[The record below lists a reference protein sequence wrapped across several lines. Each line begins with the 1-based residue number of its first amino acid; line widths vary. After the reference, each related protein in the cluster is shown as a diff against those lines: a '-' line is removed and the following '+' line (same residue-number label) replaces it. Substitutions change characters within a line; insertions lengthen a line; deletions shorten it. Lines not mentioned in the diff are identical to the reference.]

1 MIIRITSLAGVIL
14 VVVIFSLWMHDLARD
29 LEQKPLDELEDVQ
42 DFFLE
47 SYQINV
53 TDESG
58 RLQYQG
64 SGKQMGH
71 WQNSKKI
78 TLEEPLFIIHQE
90 KGPPIQ
96 LRSDRAEG
104 RPDGDEVYLL
114 GQVQLDREAFG
125 DNDSIHAVTRD
136 MTLWPKTR
144 RGHTD
149 AHVHAEGKKYQ
160 VDGEGM
166 TVDLPA
172 GTLELHNKVRGVYE
186 Y

>member
-1 MIIRITSLAGVIL
+1 MIIRITSLAGLIL
-14 VVVIFSLWMHDLARD
+14 VVVVFSLWLQDLARD
-29 LEQKPLDELEDVQ
+29 LERSPLDELEDVQ

-53 TDESG
+53 TDDNG

-64 SGKQMGH
+64 SGQQMGH
-71 WQNSKKI
+71 WQKSKKI
-78 TLEEPLFIIHQE
+78 TLEQPIFILHQE
-90 KGPPIQ
+90 KGPPIS

-104 RPDGDEVYLL
+104 KPDGDEVYLL
-114 GQVQLDREAFG
+114 GKVQLDRDAYE
-125 DNDSIHAVTRD
+125 DNDSIHATTRD
-136 MTLWPKTR
+136 MTLWPKTQ

-149 AHVHAEGKKYQ
+149 AAVHAEGKKYQ

-166 TVDLPA
+166 TVDLLA

>member
-1 MIIRITSLAGVIL
+1 MQ
-14 VVVIFSLWMHDLARD
+14 DLARD
-29 LEQKPLDELEDVQ
+29 LEQAPLDELEDVQ

-47 SYQINV
+47 SYQIVV
-53 TDESG
+53 TDERG
-58 RLQYQG
+58 RLQYEG

-71 WQNSKKI
+71 WQNSNKI
-78 TLEEPLFIIHQE
+78 TLEEPMFIIHQE
-90 KGPPIQ
+90 KGPPIH

-104 RPDGDEVYLL
+104 KPDGDEVYLL

-136 MTLWPKTR
+136 MTLWPKIQ

-149 AHVHAEGKKYQ
+149 APVHAEGKKYQ